1 MLKLPSNRPFTK
13 IEAIVDYFC
22 FVKRAVIP
30 MSIKELSFR
39 WNWPKSTASDLV
51 KYIEST
57 KFARE
62 DKWLFDFITK
72 PYSMS
77 LKRVI
82 YVDDK
87 QEKQP
92 QEQLLFG
99 DLFIM
104 QDIQHPFTGKFAEAW
119 VEWINHLKREKNKS
133 FRSLKSMQKAVDFL
147 VRKAGTETKAIDMI
161 NYSIFNNW
169 ASIREEEAPRE
180 HKKKA
185 KETKN
190 NQPENKILD
199 TNWSSA
205 SN

>member
-13 IEAIVDYFC
+13 IEAIIDYFC

-77 LKRVI
+77 LKRAI

-119 VEWINHLKREKNKS
+119 VEWINHLKREKNKR
-133 FRSLKSMQKAVDFL
+133 FRSLKSMQKAVDVL
-147 VRKAGTETKAIDMI
+147 VRKAETEQKAIDMI
-161 NYSIFNNW
+161 NYSISNNW
-169 ASIREEEAPRE
+169 ASLREEELPVYP
-180 HKKKA
+180 
-185 KETKN
+185 KN
-190 NQPENKILD
+190 NTKKEKHPQQNNEPID
-199 TNWSSA
+199 TKWSTQ